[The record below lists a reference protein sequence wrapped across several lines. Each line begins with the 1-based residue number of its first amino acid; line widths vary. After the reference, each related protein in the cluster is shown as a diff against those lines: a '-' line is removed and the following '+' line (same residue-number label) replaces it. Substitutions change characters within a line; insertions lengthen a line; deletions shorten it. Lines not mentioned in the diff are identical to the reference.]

1 MNFLMK
7 LTRNALWWGDGRKGE
22 KLFFSSRIT
31 AGGVREEKNIS
42 VGAQTNAVHLASTM
56 RRTLID
62 PGGEL
67 TALLALPCQ
76 ISCGVCPQTCPLTH
90 PSKTPVSQEWGRW
103 GSGIRAFW
111 FCFAMN
117 SPAFIWLECQIESSP
132 SAPQLGNPSGI
143 QNACVC
149 ACVCTRRDTRAL
161 GCLHADAYLRLRYHL
176 HLTQGPDLKYDEFW
190 QLFTDTYV
198 FTKPDILLQ
207 RVSTCPFQS
216 IPYLPTH
223 QRQFL
228 IIIPTDALC
237 LFLNFMN
244 EIIEYNQ
251 EVCILLCFTPFT
263 RMVWRA
269 AHATAYASST
279 FLFTVK

>member
-103 GSGIRAFW
+103 GEWDQGILVL
-111 FCFAMN
+111 FCNEF
-117 SPAFIWLECQIESSP
+117 SCF
-132 SAPQLGNPSGI
+132 
-143 QNACVC
+143 
-149 ACVCTRRDTRAL
+149 
-161 GCLHADAYLRLRYHL
+161 HL
-176 HLTQGPDLKYDEFW
+176 AGVSDW
-190 QLFTDTYV
+190 
-198 FTKPDILLQ
+198 ILSL
-207 RVSTCPFQS
+207 
-216 IPYLPTH
+216 
-223 QRQFL
+223 
-228 IIIPTDALC
+228 
-237 LFLNFMN
+237 
-244 EIIEYNQ
+244 
-251 EVCILLCFTPFT
+251 
-263 RMVWRA
+263 
-269 AHATAYASST
+269 SST
-279 FLFTVK
+279 ARESLWDTKCVRVCVRMHAQGHARSGVPTRGCVSSVEVPFASNTRPRPQVWWVLTTVYRHLRIY